1 MMSRSVTG
9 LLGSP
14 RNYLV
19 LSRRATG
26 FDSGCE
32 QRWSSYMSEWA
43 QLTVKRYHLKLWIGV
58 LRESATYPPA

>member
-1 MMSRSVTG
+1 
-9 LLGSP
+9 
-14 RNYLV
+14 LV